1 MREIVR
7 SELSE
12 AELSSPPE
20 YPPEVQP
27 SANLQQTTTLILLA
41 VFFLFGMLLGALFI
55 RKSDPS
61 LLDALDQ
68 FCFTSISTRVNGSY
82 WQLFLSS
89 MASSFL
95 FTLAS
100 FFSGL
105 TMWGM
110 FLTPL
115 LPLLRGFGLGL
126 TAGYLYGFGGIG
138 IWYFI
143 CIVLPGAFLSTLT
156 VLLTSSEAIRCAHK
170 VRNRR
175 YAFASQPAISSF
187 LLRIGVFGF
196 LSIVASFLDMG
207 AVACF
212 GGFFQNTFG

>member
-27 SANLQQTTTLILLA
+27 SANLQQTTTLISLGS
-41 VFFLFGMLLGALFI
+41 FLCIWIAPRRHYSSEKVIRLYWML
-55 RKSDPS
+55 S
-61 LLDALDQ
+61 DQ

-143 CIVLPGAFLSTLT
+143 CIVLPGAFSSALT
-156 VLLTSSEAIRCAHK
+156 VLLTSSEAIRFSKRLNRAHK

-175 YAFASQPAISSF
+175 YAFAPQPAISSF
-187 LLRIGVFGF
+187 LLQELAYSVAYPSLHPF
-196 LSIVASFLDMG
+196 LTWV
-207 AVACF
+207 
-212 GGFFQNTFG
+212 Q